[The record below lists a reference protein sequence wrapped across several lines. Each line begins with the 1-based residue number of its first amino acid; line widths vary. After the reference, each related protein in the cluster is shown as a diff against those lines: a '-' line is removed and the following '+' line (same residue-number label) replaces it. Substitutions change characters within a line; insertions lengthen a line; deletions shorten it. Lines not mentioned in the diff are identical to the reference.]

1 MEKIITLKSQHEMLL
16 RFDLEGLINAQ
27 PLQLEKLK
35 KQLQY
40 KIKVYP
46 QVWLEILQ
54 WKDHDTQPIQP
65 RLNDQWYFDIYSL

>member
-1 MEKIITLKSQHEMLL
+1 MYDIIELNAKKVLELKEIAKKLGIS
-16 RFDLEGLINAQ
+16 R
-27 PLQLEKLK
+27 LEKLK

-54 WKDHDTQPIQP
+54 WRDHDTQPSQP